1 MSTLVRYLDR
11 VEIRIDMHSPQ
22 PAYLQLAAHLRR
34 GITAMAAGDRIPSTH
49 DLVAQTGLAIGTVQK
64 AVRLLKEDGLVYS
77 VPGRGIFVR

>member
-1 MSTLVRYLDR
+1 
-11 VEIRIDMHSPQ
+11 
-22 PAYLQLAAHLRR
+22 
-34 GITAMAAGDRIPSTH
+34 MAAGDRIPSTH